1 MKTLLNVSILSV
13 IFLLSLSYLDLYIII
28 FCCDRSPSRKDCVC
42 LCRTLCILV
51 SKSKRYFCSGACVNS
66 AFFSLCATTFILLL
80 FRARFACLSK
90 VVVFCGTF
98 ECTGKGYVERELLSL
113 RSRERRSLFRALFTC
128 LSKVVVLVALL
139 NAPVRGM
146 WKGNFSCFA
155 REREES
161 TYSGLALLA
170 SQKWWFWWHF

>member
-13 IFLLSLSYLDLYIII
+13 IFLLSLSYLNLYIII

-98 ECTGKGYVERELLSL
+98 ECTGKGYVERETSL
-113 RSRERRSLFRALFTC
+113 ASLERGGYLFRACFAH
-128 LSKVVVLVALL
+128 LSKVVVFLALL
-139 NAPVRGM
+139 NAPG
-146 WKGNFSCFA
+146 GG
-155 REREES
+155 
-161 TYSGLALLA
+161 T
-170 SQKWWFWWHF
+170 